1 MLSKESYTHKKYA
14 PCMIS
19 FIWSQA
25 IYTMEEVMIEK
36 VCIDT
41 FWDDVNIPSW
51 STDVKTE

>member
-1 MLSKESYTHKKYA
+1 
-14 PCMIS
+14 
-19 FIWSQA
+19 
-25 IYTMEEVMIEK
+25 MEEVMIEK